1 MTGVSWSHRMAEPA
15 TTTNG
20 NAELIEFLQG
30 HFTKLDGQFVEVH
43 REFADV
49 RQEMREGF
57 KKVNERIDGLYTLI
71 DSFIKL
77 HQKLD
82 IELTAL
88 RDKYNKLARAHNDLA
103 ARVARIEG
111 ASA

>member
-1 MTGVSWSHRMAEPA
+1 MSEPA
-15 TTTNG
+15 TTPNG

-30 HFTKLDGQFVEVH
+30 HFTSIDARFEHIDEQFV
-43 REFADV
+43 
-49 RQEMREGF
+49 
-57 KKVNERIDGLYTLI
+57 KVNERIDGLYTLI
-71 DSFIKL
+71 DSFVKL

-111 ASA
+111 APA